1 LPVQESWR
9 QRYAAGRF
17 AKIKATDGQHI
28 TLREKDDATIAYLVP
43 SAGIDG
49 LVDLNELARMI
60 EELPPVSHSRGCDG
74 VEARGVDDVR
84 FYCVWNPM
92 TPGLEPLESCNFRRD
107 GASAEEFVNAAK
119 PLWDYADGV
128 MKNVFA
134 GCYRFCA
141 QYPLPDCLQRKA
153 GPWMGMAINRGTIE
167 PVCCKEHRD
176 VLSAMYGVSC
186 LCPLGN
192 YEGGNVILWELQVEV
207 ELRPGD
213 LLFFPDHL
221 ITHSNSSAVGIRHSL
236 VAFMRQAMMIWL
248 RKRYRYMDEREE
260 SGKIR
265 RKERRVI
272 AKRKGGLPS
281 FNDIKQKETKIIM
294 KKASQR
300 K

>member
-1 LPVQESWR
+1 MPTIPIHNYNARVIHVPVRLGALRDGWYPKQLPVQESWR

-119 PLWDYADGV
+119 PLWDYADESDEKCLRRLLSILCAISV
-128 MKNVFA
+128 A
-134 GCYRFCA
+134 GLFTAKSRTMDGNGHQSWNDRTC
-141 QYPLPDCLQRKA
+141 LLQRA
-153 GPWMGMAINRGTIE
+153 
-167 PVCCKEHRD
+167 
-176 VLSAMYGVSC
+176 S
-186 LCPLGN
+186 
-192 YEGGNVILWELQVEV
+192 
-207 ELRPGD
+207 
-213 LLFFPDHL
+213 
-221 ITHSNSSAVGIRHSL
+221 
-236 VAFMRQAMMIWL
+236 
-248 RKRYRYMDEREE
+248 
-260 SGKIR
+260 R
-265 RKERRVI
+265 RAECYVW
-272 AKRKGGLPS
+272 S
-281 FNDIKQKETKIIM
+281 
-294 KKASQR
+294 
-300 K
+300 